1 MNYSTIT
8 KLCIVLP
15 IGILIAGGYILLK
28 LLVGGGSV
36 GGIAP
41 ILGATAVAIVAFI
54 ALSAKRQNMINQ
66 REEMYRDHD
75 YW

>member
-15 IGILIAGGYILLK
+15 IGVLIAGGYILLK
-28 LLVGGGSV
+28 LLVGGGSFGEIV
-36 GGIAP
+36 P

-75 YW
+75 Y

>member
-8 KLCIVLP
+8 KLCIILP
-15 IGILIAGGYILLK
+15 IGILIAGGYSFLK
-28 LLVGGGSV
+28 LTAGGGSFGEIV
-36 GGIAP
+36 P
-41 ILGATAVAIVAFI
+41 ILGATAVVIVAFI

-75 YW
+75 Y

>member
-28 LLVGGGSV
+28 LLVGGGSFEEIV
-36 GGIAP
+36 P

-54 ALSAKRQNMINQ
+54 ALSTKRQNMVNQ

-75 YW
+75 Y